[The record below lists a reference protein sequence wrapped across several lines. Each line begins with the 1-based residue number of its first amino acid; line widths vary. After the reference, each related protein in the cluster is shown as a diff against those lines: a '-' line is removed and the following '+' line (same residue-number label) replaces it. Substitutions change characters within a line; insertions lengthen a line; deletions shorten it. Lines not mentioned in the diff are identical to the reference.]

1 MFFGGHTREV
11 GLQVHRALNRTRV
24 CAWIGIKVKHSGTSS
39 NSYAMLAFALAFF
52 GFVAHAQTI
61 SPVVVEYQERGEGK
75 FELTNSSLQPLVV
88 VLEPKSFSIAPD
100 GAGMFRPL
108 DPAIHVELSTMSVR
122 LLPKQSYTVFYKAWA
137 DSLPQWFTIY
147 ASFSSPQRQP
157 GLSVRIMLPHT
168 VYLCQ
173 KKPLRK
179 EAIMVS
185 NVFFDQDNHRITFD
199 VENHGAGYGRIRSAI
214 ASGGRESADI
224 GGFALLPGG
233 LRHVAIPWSAHSAP
247 QQLQLRFDSFD
258 LKSLVR
264 PFVRGIIASSST
276 Q

>member
-1 MFFGGHTREV
+1 
-11 GLQVHRALNRTRV
+11 VHRALNRTRV

-147 ASFSSPQRQP
+147 ASFLRRKDSPVSVCGSCFLIPYIFARRNLCAKRPLWFRMSFSIRTIIALRLTLKITAP
-157 GLSVRIMLPHT
+157 GMAGSARRLHRAVANPPISVDSPCCPEVCVMLQS
-168 VYLCQ
+168 LG
-173 KKPLRK
+173 R
-179 EAIMVS
+179 
-185 NVFFDQDNHRITFD
+185 
-199 VENHGAGYGRIRSAI
+199 RIR
-214 ASGGRESADI
+214 
-224 GGFALLPGG
+224 
-233 LRHVAIPWSAHSAP
+233 LRNNFSC
-247 QQLQLRFDSFD
+247 D
-258 LKSLVR
+258 LTRS
-264 PFVRGIIASSST
+264 I
-276 Q
+276 